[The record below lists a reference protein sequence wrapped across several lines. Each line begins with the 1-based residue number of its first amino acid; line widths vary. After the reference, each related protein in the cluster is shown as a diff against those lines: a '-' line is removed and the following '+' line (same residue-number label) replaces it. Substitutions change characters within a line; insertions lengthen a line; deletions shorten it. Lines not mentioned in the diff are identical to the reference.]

1 MLIAFPAL
9 RPEPKRVGLLYLIQ
23 PVVNSCVTNRSVD
36 YRDFEVNGDFHDYP
50 MDLAPEIF
58 NCF

>member
-23 PVVNSCVTNRSVD
+23 PVENSCETNRAVD
-36 YRDFEVNGDFHDYP
+36 YRDFGVNGDSHDYP
-50 MDLAPEIF
+50 MDLAPGI
-58 NCF
+58 